1 MYDSKSPW
9 YKTPVIQGKFLDIM
23 KKRTIF
29 KDPTDEEYTIEPKYN
44 LRPDLFSY
52 DRYGTA
58 KYWWM
63 FAMRNPDLIVDPI
76 NDFVSG
82 KVIRVPSQ
90 ENIERM
96 K

>member
-9 YKTPVIQGKFLDIM
+9 YNTPTVKGKFLDVM
-23 KKRTIF
+23 RKRVVF

-44 LRPDLFSY
+44 LRPDLLSY
-52 DRYGTA
+52 DRYGSA

-63 FAMRNPDLIVDPI
+63 FSLRNPDTIQDPI
-76 NDFVSG
+76 NDFVAG
-82 KVIRVPSQ
+82 TVIFIPSQ